1 MPIACA
7 VALVL
12 LLDASGSVSS
22 EDWRM
27 QADGTAEAIADD
39 AVVRIIERQGSVA
52 MTAIAFSDIT
62 RPLVPWRIV
71 SGAAEAHA
79 FAQALREAPRVLY
92 GGTRIGEAITDA
104 LAAFDEAPCQAEQEV
119 VDISSDGDADPG
131 PTARARDA
139 AAERGVRVNA
149 IGIGRHP
156 GGNGAGGGAALDVPG
171 GGAAVDVPGGGAAVN
186 APGGSAAG
194 GGAAV
199 NAPGTP
205 ADWLRENAITVGG
218 FALSA
223 NDWGDFARAMRRKLA
238 MELAAR

>member
-27 QADGTAEAIADD
+27 QANGTAEAIADD
-39 AVVRIIERQGSVA
+39 AVVRIIERQGAVA

-71 SGAAEAHA
+71 TSAADAQSFAH
-79 FAQALREAPRVLY
+79 ALREAPRTLY

-104 LAAFDEAPCQAEQEV
+104 LAAFEEAPCQAEQEV
-119 VDISSDGDADPG
+119 IDVSSDGDADPV
-131 PTARARDA
+131 PTTRARDA

-149 IGIGRHP
+149 IGIGRLP
-156 GGNGAGGGAALDVPG
+156 G
-171 GGAAVDVPGGGAAVN
+171 
-186 APGGSAAG
+186 
-194 GGAAV
+194 
-199 NAPGTP
+199 GTP
-205 ADWLRENAITVGG
+205 ADWLRDNAITMGG

-223 NDWGDFARAMRRKLA
+223 GDWGDFARAMRRKLA

>member
-156 GGNGAGGGAALDVPG
+156 GGNGSGGGAALDVPG
-171 GGAAVDVPGGGAAVN
+171 GGAAVN
-186 APGGSAAG
+186 AP

>member
-149 IGIGRHP
+149 IGNGRHP

-171 GGAAVDVPGGGAAVN
+171 GGAAVN
-186 APGGSAAG
+186 AP

>member
-1 MPIACA
+1 MTIACA

-39 AVVRIIERQGSVA
+39 AVVRIIERQGAVA
-52 MTAIAFSDIT
+52 MTAIHFSDIT

-71 SGAAEAHA
+71 TGAAEAQA
-79 FAQALREAPRVLY
+79 FARDLRQAPRMLY

-104 LAAFDEAPCQAEQEV
+104 LAAFNDAPCQAEQEV
-119 VDISSDGDADPG
+119 VDVSSDGDADPG
-131 PTARARDA
+131 PTMRARDA

-149 IGIGRHP
+149 IGIGTLP
-156 GGNGAGGGAALDVPG
+156 GRGNPAGAA
-171 GGAAVDVPGGGAAVN
+171 
-186 APGGSAAG
+186 
-194 GGAAV
+194 
-199 NAPGTP
+199 TP
-205 ADWLRENAITVGG
+205 ADWLRENAITLGG

-223 NDWGDFARAMRRKLA
+223 GDWGDFARAMRRKLA